1 MLHSGPNQSS
11 VATNRT
17 AVFPPFAHIDDSPD
31 DRRRREQMIQ
41 QQIVARSIHNQR
53 VIGAMS
59 RVPRHLFLDPD
70 QRAEAY
76 TDQAMPSAHQQTISQ
91 PFIVAIMSEQL
102 DIKPQ
107 HRVLEIGTGTGY
119 QTAIL
124 ALLAHEVYTVERI
137 EALSTNA
144 QAVLTG
150 LGFTNIFYLIGDGS
164 SGWAQHAPFDRILV
178 TAASTEV
185 PQSLLEQLID
195 GGKLIIPLGGNNDV
209 QMLTAIDR
217 RGETF
222 RRVDLLACR
231 FVPLISGQ
239 GR

>member
-1 MLHSGPNQSS
+1 MMYLYKSLRRFEQRWIIIKSMWHFGPDKSDPAPNR
-11 VATNRT
+11 AT
-17 AVFPPFAHIDDSPD
+17 VFPPFAHIDDSPD

-41 QQIVARSIHNQR
+41 QQIVARSISNQR
-53 VIGAMS
+53 VLGAMS

-70 QRAEAY
+70 QRAQAY
-76 TDQAMPSAHQQTISQ
+76 TDQALPSAHQQTISQ

-102 DIKPQ
+102 DVKPQ

-124 ALLAHEVYTVERI
+124 ALLAREVYTVERI

-164 SGWAQHAPFDRILV
+164 SGWAQHAP
-178 TAASTEV
+178 
-185 PQSLLEQLID
+185 
-195 GGKLIIPLGGNNDV
+195 
-209 QMLTAIDR
+209 
-217 RGETF
+217 
-222 RRVDLLACR
+222 
-231 FVPLISGQ
+231 
-239 GR
+239 